1 MKDDLTSEVINE
13 MVRGMP
19 ERASGDKIVELFV
32 CILYAYRMRDQWVPV
47 FFGITAIL
55 EQIKLAERECE
66 EATKH

>member
-1 MKDDLTSEVINE
+1 MKDDLTSEVISE

-19 ERASGDKIVELFV
+19 ERATGDKIVELFV
-32 CILYAYRMRDQWVPV
+32 CILDAYRMRDQWVPV

-55 EQIKLAERECE
+55 EQIELAERECE